1 MTPPH
6 PSPARNNSKL
16 QNTKRQSKGSR
27 AWLFS
32 VLVMLPSCKMT
43 GKIILVFTFAPTYV
57 TLKRIFIPMTSH
69 VDGVKDIVGKVHVTV
84 LAVVEKLRVLDGQ
97 GGSWSARLAVS
108 HAWSTCV
115 GTRFTARPCHRTVV
129 PLTVW
134 RPRLGAGGRGALRK
148 TCWHGRN
155 YCLGRGLLHHEGLLL
170 GAGNYIRGRRVL
182 VFRWQTGQ
190 LSG

>member
-6 PSPARNNSKL
+6 PSPTTNNSKL
-16 QNTKRQSKGSR
+16 QNTRRPTEESR
-27 AWLFS
+27 VWLCS

-69 VDGVKDIVGKVHVTV
+69 VNSVKDIVGKVHVTV
-84 LAVVEKLRVLDGQ
+84 LAVVEKLRVLDWQ
-97 GGSWSARLAVS
+97 GGSWCARLAVS

-115 GTRFTARPCHRTVV
+115 GTWLTARPCHRTVV
-129 PLTVW
+129 PLAVW
-134 RPRLGAGGRGALRK
+134 RPRLGAGRRGALRK

-155 YCLGRGLLHHEGLLL
+155 HCLGRGLLHHEGLLL
-170 GAGNYIRGRRVL
+170 GAGNYVRGRGVL